1 MLPIV
6 LETPSGDEDW
16 HKEKVNG
23 SQFHVLKDL
32 KKGLAYKVR
41 VVARGHDD
49 RAVHRSEELLVKVP
63 GEASSQP
70 QGLVGYL
77 AAVMHD
83 GRCVEML
90 KRMTHVCMSCTIPSV
105 LIMWLSCYC
114 LLIDQHECIP

>member
-1 MLPIV
+1 M

-16 HKEKVNG
+16 HKEKVNA
-23 SQFHVLKDL
+23 SQFHILKDL

-41 VVARGHDD
+41 VVAWGHDD

-70 QGLVGYL
+70 QGLVGYV

-90 KRMTHVCMSCTIPSV
+90 KRMTHVCMFCTASSV
-105 LIMWLSCYC
+105 
-114 LLIDQHECIP
+114 HG

>member
-1 MLPIV
+1 M

-16 HKEKVNG
+16 HKEKVNA

-41 VVARGHDD
+41 VVAWGHDD
-49 RAVHRSEELLVKVP
+49 QAVHRSEELLVKVP

-70 QGLVGYL
+70 QGLVGYV

-83 GRCVEML
+83 AGVFVSASRPCGICRRL
-90 KRMTHVCMSCTIPSV
+90 
-105 LIMWLSCYC
+105 
-114 LLIDQHECIP
+114 